1 MFSTGDC
8 CPTKGPSTYYIKQ
21 IKRVKGCVLVS
32 LHVLTS
38 TPCSFNKVSSS
49 SSLASLAADF
59 DALNFSWASVKP
71 FGILNHCVMPRHGK
85 PTSGK
90 VLAHAKNQIQSFRE
104 QMGVRVC
111 VFKVGIT
118 CNPIQRFISYR
129 EVGFTDMWVVTMC
142 DSVDSISMLEAA
154 CIALFSAHVGC
165 RNKAETGG
173 EGALNRSPPPKPPFF
188 LYVTGGRA
196 DQLRKVG

>member
-1 MFSTGDC
+1 ME
-8 CPTKGPSTYYIKQ
+8 
-21 IKRVKGCVLVS
+21 GCALVS
-32 LHVLTS
+32 IHFLTS
-38 TPCSFNKVSSS
+38 TPCSFNKVSDS
-49 SSLASLAADF
+49 SSLALLAADF
-59 DALNFSWASVKP
+59 DALSFPWQAVKP
-71 FGILNHCVMPRHGK
+71 FGILNHCMMPRHGK
-85 PTSGK
+85 PTCGK
-90 VLAHAKNQIQSFRE
+90 ILAHAKKQIQAFRE
-104 QMGVRVC
+104 QMGLRVC

-118 CNPIQRFISYR
+118 CNPIQRFVSYR
-129 EVGFTDMWVVTMC
+129 EMGFTDMWVVTMC

>member
-1 MFSTGDC
+1 
-8 CPTKGPSTYYIKQ
+8 
-21 IKRVKGCVLVS
+21 
-32 LHVLTS
+32 
-38 TPCSFNKVSSS
+38 
-49 SSLASLAADF
+49 
-59 DALNFSWASVKP
+59 
-71 FGILNHCVMPRHGK
+71 MPRHGK
-85 PTSGK
+85 PTCGK
-90 VLAHAKNQIQSFRE
+90 ILAHAKKQIQAFRE
-104 QMGVRVC
+104 QVGLRVC

-118 CNPIQRFISYR
+118 CNPIQRFVSYR
-129 EVGFTDMWVVTMC
+129 EMGFTDMWVVTMC

>member
-59 DALNFSWASVKP
+59 DALNFPWASVKP

-85 PTSGK
+85 PTFGK
-90 VLAHAKNQIQSFRE
+90 VLAHAKNQIQAFRE

-173 EGALNRSPPPKPPFF
+173 KGL
-188 LYVTGGRA
+188 
-196 DQLRKVG
+196 